1 MRLSFLGS
9 ARPIEPVVLSLTNG
23 QPFLKQTYV
32 DQGYDNFEVLC
43 IGAAGGRGG
52 GVGHVVTPSSSG
64 FAYFGGGGGGGGLH
78 RVTGTLSSLASSVDV
93 VVGASGVNGANGST
107 NVSTDTATNA
117 TAGGYSSFGG
127 TLCRASG
134 GNGGLR
140 AKNQTVGTG
149 GAGGIGNSTA
159 AGAGASAGV
168 NGTFNGSIGSGGGGG
183 SGGVGQWFADVSNLG
198 IWIYPTA
205 GGRGNYN
212 ISADLDSTVNAAQY
226 IFDYFG
232 SFLFGL
238 EPYCGGGATSRVLNN
253 QPWAY
258 GSYAANGYG
267 NPYLGTAGGGVLIKL
282 TAN

>member
-9 ARPIEPVVLSLTNG
+9 ARPLEPIVLTLTNG

-32 DQGYDNFEVLC
+32 DQGYDNYEVLC

-52 GVGHVVTPSSSG
+52 GVGHIVTPSGSG

-78 RVTGTLSSLASSVDV
+78 RVTGTLSSLASSVAV
-93 VVGASGVNGANGST
+93 VVGAGGVNGANGST
-107 NVSTDTATNA
+107 NTSTDTAANG

-127 TLCRASG
+127 TLCQASG

-168 NGTFNGSIGSGGGGG
+168 NGTFNGSTGSGGGGG

-212 ISADLDSTVNAAQY
+212 ISPDLDSTVNAAQY
-226 IFDYFG
+226 IFDHFG
-232 SFLFGL
+232 SFQFGL
-238 EPYCGGGATSRVLNN
+238 EPYCGGGATARILNN
-253 QPWAY
+253 QTWAY

-267 NPYLGTAGGGVLIKL
+267 NPYLGTTGGGVLIKL